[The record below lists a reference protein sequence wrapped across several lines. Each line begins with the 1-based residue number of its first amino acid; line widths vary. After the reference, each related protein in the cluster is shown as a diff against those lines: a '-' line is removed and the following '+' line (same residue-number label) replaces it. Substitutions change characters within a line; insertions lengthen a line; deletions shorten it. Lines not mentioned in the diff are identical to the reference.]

1 MLQAILSLCPDNQLD
16 PRQRSGGAAI
26 KRITSKGT
34 QTFDT
39 DKSVWP
45 LNQPIP
51 KLEALVQCAG
61 EATFANDL
69 PTVVEEVFGAL
80 VIANV
85 PAGSIIADFDTSEAF
100 VSNLSLKNPEN
111 CEE

>member
-1 MLQAILSLCPDNQLD
+1 M
-16 PRQRSGGAAI
+16 
-26 KRITSKGT
+26 GT

-45 LNQPIP
+45 LNQPVP

-69 PTVVEEVFGAL
+69 PAQTGEVFGAF
-80 VIANV
+80 VIATV
-85 PAGSIIADFDTSEAF
+85 PAGSNIESFDTSEAF
-100 VSNLSLKNPEN
+100 VSLVI
-111 CEE
+111 